1 MDDFSAGGI
10 NLLPFAA
17 IVSTEYNTH
26 GNLYS
31 TVTIKPFEPSYLE
44 KPAIHRVN
52 SIYRQPLFLRLLDAV
67 NKEMEFCIVRT
78 SNSYICFKPL
88 LVGGA

>member
-52 SIYRQPLFLRLLDAV
+52 SIYRQPLFVRLLDAV
-67 NKEMEFCIVRT
+67 N
-78 SNSYICFKPL
+78 CFA
-88 LVGGA
+88 GGRSLEQRKKSCRRKAVYLFF

>member
-10 NLLPFAA
+10 HLLPFAA

-52 SIYRQPLFLRLLDAV
+52 SIYRQPLFLRLLAAV